1 MNMYFHGK
9 KGNTY
14 LDRCNHIIYII
25 VYTHIYLKIHMKVS
39 YWTPSDIKT
48 KV

>member
-14 LDRCNHIIYII
+14 LDVTISIYII
-25 VYTHIYLKIHMKVS
+25 VYTHMYLKIHMKVL